1 LKTKKKRK
9 NRGETKNIFRTNIMK
24 EINSSSILKI
34 EKMEKLGKKT
44 QKIFL
49 FLKKQK
55 KKAKNKE
62 KEKK

>member
-1 LKTKKKRK
+1 
-9 NRGETKNIFRTNIMK
+9 MK

>member
-1 LKTKKKRK
+1 
-9 NRGETKNIFRTNIMK
+9 
-24 EINSSSILKI
+24 
-34 EKMEKLGKKT
+34 LGKKT

-62 KEKK
+62 KEKKWWKSCNNRGKQKN